1 MMKLS
6 KLCDWLGGVFGDYTC
21 EDYSNNGLQVEG
33 AADVRKIA
41 FAVDACLETIEKA
54 ASEGAD
60 MLFVHHGLSW
70 GGGFKRLTGMDAV
83 RFRAL
88 FNSNLSLFA
97 MHLPLDAHKEIGN
110 NTVLAQR
117 MGLTVTSTFCQCYGM
132 DIGMVCKLDAP
143 VPLEKL
149 LDRALS
155 NISATAKLTDNS
167 QGVANGVAFV
177 SGGGDFAIEMCK
189 EAGADCLV
197 TGEFMHQRWHLA
209 HELGVSV
216 ISAGHYDT
224 ENTGVKALMA
234 KVQAELPLETIF
246 IEAPTG
252 L

>member
-1 MMKLS
+1 
-6 KLCDWLGGVFGDYTC
+6 
-21 EDYSNNGLQVEG
+21 
-33 AADVRKIA
+33 
-41 FAVDACLETIEKA
+41 
-54 ASEGAD
+54 
-60 MLFVHHGLSW
+60 MLVVHHGLSW
-70 GGGFKRLTGMDAV
+70 GDGFKRLTGVDAA

-88 FNSNLSLFA
+88 FASNLSLFA

-110 NTVLAQR
+110 NAVLAQR
-117 MGLTVTSTFCQCYGM
+117 MGCKVTRTFCKCRGVE
-132 DIGMVCKLDAP
+132 IGTICKFEAP
-143 VPLEKL
+143 VSLTEL
-149 LDRALS
+149 LSKARWQ
-155 NISATAKLTDNS
+155 ISSTAKLTDNS

-197 TGEFMHQRWHLA
+197 TGEFMHQRWHAA

-224 ENTGVKALMA
+224 ENTGVRALMA
-234 KVQAELPLETIF
+234 KVKAELPLETAF